1 MSNKEYKYKFSV
13 VIPIYNVEKYLEETI
28 LCVINQDIG
37 FEKNI
42 QMILINDGSQDNCGK
57 ICEKYRDMYPNNI
70 KYINKE
76 NSGVSKTRNL
86 GIKYIEGKYVNFLD
100 SDDLWELDVFSK
112 VWDFFEENE
121 KKIDLVACRMRFFDA
136 KQGYHYLDYKFSK
149 SRIVDIHEE
158 YSCIQLSSASVFI
171 KEDVIRER
179 EYDTRLKISED
190 AKLLYE
196 IILEKEHYGIL
207 KEAVYNYRKRF
218 ESDSAIQGSHED
230 VSWYIDT
237 PKLCYSYL
245 YELSR
250 KKYGKVIPFIQYFIM
265 YDLQWRIKTPLS
277 DNLTEE
283 QKREYIIIIKN
294 LLKEI
299 DDRIIWMQRNIWRE
313 EKIYAL
319 SLKYDKDIREEFEY
333 DQGRFMF
340 NNIEINNIKNKRF
353 LRINILNVK
362 KGILYLEGDI
372 KDYYSQEDIELYV
385 KDDLGNRY
393 DLELFSMPIG
403 DREGFDGNLY
413 FKGIGFKVQIPL
425 KKVKNIRLMMT
436 FKKYN
441 TKRIALFLGKFTGI
455 DVDFKESYVV
465 KSNYIFTTKNNKII
479 ISKKTRKNLKNVE
492 MQLLKYLKKHKKNNI
507 VRMRYIYFLCRKF
520 KKKPIWIVS
529 DRTNVASDN
538 GIAFFEYLVKNEKNA
553 RVYFT
558 IEKKSPDYKRVKKI
572 GKVLKYGS
580 FKYKLYFLLS
590 NKIISSQAE
599 DWVINAFGNNS
610 LYFRNLYKFKF
621 VFLQHG
627 ITKDDLSSWLHKYNK
642 NIEMFVTAVNEEYNS
657 VVNGNYGYTEA
668 EVKLTG
674 FPRYDYLEN
683 HPKKQI
689 VFMPTWRKKIAL
701 NTIPGSSE
709 REYDDKFKNTE
720 YFSFYNKLIN
730 DNRIINVMKNNGY
743 KAKFCV
749 HPSFSAQV
757 NDFQGN
763 EYVDIISKT
772 EYKKEFSENSL
783 LITDYSS
790 VAFDFAYLHKPVIY
804 TQFDVDTFF
813 EGHTYDKGYFDYERD
828 GLGPVCYDYEDT
840 VSEIIK
846 TIENDCILDE
856 KYNDRINKFFA
867 YTDKNNCKRVHEEIL
882 KI

>member
-1 MSNKEYKYKFSV
+1 MRNKEYKYKFSV
-13 VIPIYNVEKYLEETI
+13 VIPIYNVEKYLEDTI

-42 QMILINDGSQDNCGK
+42 QMILINDGSQDNSGK

-76 NSGVSKTRNL
+76 NSGVSNTRNL

-158 YSCIQLSSASVFI
+158 YSCIQLSSSSVFI
-171 KEDVIRER
+171 KEDVIRGR

-319 SLKYDKDIREEFEY
+319 SLKYDKDVREEFEY

-393 DLELFSMPIG
+393 DLELFPMPIG
-403 DREGFDGNLY
+403 DREGFDGNLF

-425 KKVKNIRLMMT
+425 RKVKNIRLMMT

-492 MQLLKYLKKHKKNNI
+492 KQFLKYLKKNKKNNI

-520 KKKPIWIVS
+520 KKKPIWIIS

-599 DWVINAFGNNS
+599 DWVINAFGDDS

-642 NIEMFVTAVNEEYNS
+642 NINMFITAVNEEYNS
-657 VVNGNYGYTEA
+657 VVNGNYGYTED

-689 VFMPTWRKKIAL
+689 VFMPTWRKNIAL

-720 YFSFYNKLIN
+720 YFLFYNKLIN
-730 DNRIINVMKNNGY
+730 DNRIIDVLKKNGY

-749 HPSFSAQV
+749 HPSFLAQID
-757 NDFQGN
+757 DFQGN
-763 EYVDIISKT
+763 EYVEIIHKT
-772 EYKKEFSENSL
+772 EYKKEFCENSL

-840 VSEIIK
+840 VREIIK
-846 TIENDCILDE
+846 TIESDCILDE

-867 YTDKNNCKRVHEEIL
+867 YTDKNNCKRVHNEIL
-882 KI
+882 KM